1 MRFAWPLTG
10 RSEEMLAIEAAIAS
24 PDVFGIVVS
33 GAAGVG
39 KSRIVREALNAA
51 VSNDCEVRWV
61 VATSSAKS
69 LPLGAFASWAES
81 AFTDS
86 LQLVRGVI
94 DSLTAA
100 PPGTRVVVGVDDA
113 HLLDDLSAFVLHQI
127 VQREAA
133 KVVVTIR
140 DGEPVPAAVR
150 DLWKGGHFERL
161 DLQPLAMEE
170 TTMLL
175 SSALPGPVDPDA
187 VHRMWKLT
195 RGNVLYLRNIV
206 EQEIGD
212 GRLANNKGY
221 WRWTGDPVVP
231 PGLAELIDARM
242 GALPDTRVSGHRR
255 RPPERVRARGPGG
268 RQPRCGGD
276 VATAL
281 RGLSESSARSGQCR
295 GFGSR
300 RPRRWAPRRGAG
312 LVEPD
317 R

>member
-1 MRFAWPLTG
+1 
-10 RSEEMLAIEAAIAS
+10 
-24 PDVFGIVVS
+24 
-33 GAAGVG
+33 
-39 KSRIVREALNAA
+39 
-51 VSNDCEVRWV
+51 
-61 VATSSAKS
+61 
-69 LPLGAFASWAES
+69 
-81 AFTDS
+81 
-86 LQLVRGVI
+86 VI

-100 PPGTRVVVGVDDA
+100 PPGARVVVGVDDA

-175 SSALPGPVDPDA
+175 SSALRGPVDPDA

-281 RGLSESSARSGQCR
+281 RGLSESSARSG
-295 GFGSR
+295 
-300 RPRRWAPRRGAG
+300 
-312 LVEPD
+312 
-317 R
+317 